1 MGGNEIVELQKHEMQ
16 KWIFFIQMQKVNKQS
31 YNTSL
36 SYELGIKGMKKKR
49 DCGKSHSEK
58 VPIFAPFPAT

>member
-16 KWIFFIQMQKVNKQS
+16 KWIFFFIQMQKVNKQS

-36 SYELGIKGMKKKR
+36 S
-49 DCGKSHSEK
+49 
-58 VPIFAPFPAT
+58 

>member
-1 MGGNEIVELQKHEMQ
+1 MQ